1 MGEIFLMPH
10 LEPPVPFRKGLLGIG
25 VRNGCTELNLARI

>member
-1 MGEIFLMPH
+1 MGEIFPVPH

-25 VRNGCTELNLARI
+25 VGDGCTEVHLARI

>member
-1 MGEIFLMPH
+1 MGEIFPMPL

-25 VRNGCTELNLARI
+25 VRNGCTEVHLARI